1 MNQMNPA
8 AGPRISAETVHA
20 STVAK
25 DGRAVLISGPSGSG
39 KSDLA
44 LRLLDRGF
52 TLVSDDQTLVR
63 RDGARLIA
71 SAPPTIGGKLEVR
84 GIGIIDMD
92 HIEDVPVAL
101 QVELTSDLQ
110 RLPDDSRE
118 RLVLGISLPLISVDA
133 MIASASRFDERA
145 ALAAATAGDG
155 AVRRRQVNRPRYPR
169 GHGLGHGRQPPARF
183 ARGLPA
189 RWGRMPARARRCSDG
204 F

>member
-133 MIASASRFDERA
+133 MTASAPSKV
-145 ALAAATAGDG
+145 ALALD
-155 AVRRRQVNRPRYPR
+155 RL
-169 GHGLGHGRQPPARF
+169 GLKIR
-183 ARGLPA
+183 
-189 RWGRMPARARRCSDG
+189 
-204 F
+204 